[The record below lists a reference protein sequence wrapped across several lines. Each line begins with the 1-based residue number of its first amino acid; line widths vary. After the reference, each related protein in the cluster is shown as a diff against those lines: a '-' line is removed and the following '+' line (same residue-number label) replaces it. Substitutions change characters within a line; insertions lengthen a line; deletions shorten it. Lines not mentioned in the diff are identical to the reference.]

1 MERNVPQPR
10 RCVYDQYDLFIADHY
25 IRIRVMPGQNDNR
38 DIIMFLII
46 AAAGLAVV
54 RLFMPFLA
62 PFNGI

>member
-1 MERNVPQPR
+1 
-10 RCVYDQYDLFIADHY
+10 
-25 IRIRVMPGQNDNR
+25 MPGQNDNR